1 MATRSIKQQAREI
14 IDDLPEDAG
23 WDELMRRIYVRKSIQ
38 KGVDDSDAGRTSSV
52 DEVRREF
59 GLDDS

>member
-14 IDDLPEDAG
+14 VDELPEDAD

-38 KGVDDSDAGRTSSV
+38 KGIDDSDAGRTSSV
-52 DEVRREF
+52 DEVREEF

>member
-14 IDDLPEDAG
+14 VDELPEDAD

-38 KGVDDSDAGRTSSV
+38 KGVDDSDADRTSSV
-52 DEVRREF
+52 EAVRREF
-59 GLDDS
+59 GLDDT

>member
-14 IDDLPEDAG
+14 VDELPEDAD

-52 DEVRREF
+52 DEVREEF

>member
-14 IDDLPEDAG
+14 VDDLPEDAD

-52 DEVRREF
+52 DEVREEF

>member
-14 IDDLPEDAG
+14 VDALPEDAG

-38 KGVDDSDAGRTSSV
+38 KGVDDSEAGRTSSV
-52 DEVRREF
+52 DEIRREF